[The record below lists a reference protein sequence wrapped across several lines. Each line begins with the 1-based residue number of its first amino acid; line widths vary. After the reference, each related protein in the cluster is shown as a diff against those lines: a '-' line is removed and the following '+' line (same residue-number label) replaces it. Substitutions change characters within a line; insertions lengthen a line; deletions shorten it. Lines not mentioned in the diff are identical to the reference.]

1 MKLTATNAFG
11 SDSETKGSYIN
22 VTPSGVV
29 EISNEHNVFVYPNP
43 THQMLYVDSKTKIGI
58 IEISNMLGEIVYK
71 GFNNN
76 KINISH
82 FANGVY
88 MINVFDDNNELLK
101 RERVMKY

>member
-1 MKLTATNAFG
+1 MKLVATNAFG
-11 SDSETKGSYIN
+11 SDSEIKGSYIT
-22 VTPSGVV
+22 VSPSGIID
-29 EISNEHNVFVYPNP
+29 ISNTEDIFIYPNP
-43 THQMLYVDSKTKIGI
+43 THNLLYIDSQTKIGI

-88 MINVFDDNNELLK
+88 SLINLLL
-101 RERVMKY
+101 YNI